1 MELICFFLTWNGASV
16 IAMSHALSA
25 TTQFRVR
32 WPQIKAQFWTFEQY
46 TVSSPRNAQLGHLDL
61 VLLLSFKR
69 NVKSIREKKKITA
82 EQFARHDQIVKVEQL
97 IPSCPLAG
105 MGKNQCLIGLMSA
118 NWGPCEMTLPNRDGV
133 ALSCELPVISSPS
146 AVRTLNWNGTVMLSC
161 NRFTCARL

>member
-82 EQFARHDQIVKVEQL
+82 EQFSSHEHTECRAIDT
-97 IPSCPLAG
+97 
-105 MGKNQCLIGLMSA
+105 
-118 NWGPCEMTLPNRDGV
+118 TLPIGWYGQEPMLDRANVCKLGPLRNDV
-133 ALSCELPVISSPS
+133 AKSRWGRAFLRIASYKLTLSSPDAELKRNS
-146 AVRTLNWNGTVMLSC
+146 YVVLQ
-161 NRFTCARL
+161 